1 MKVESRKVRRQLARE
16 MKTSFQPLY
25 NGIVPQTYK
34 EAYGIGRERF
44 SNKFV
49 QFDAVVPV
57 AEEVKQGFFDKMKE
71 KFKGAKNKLKS
82 KR

>member
-16 MKTSFQPLY
+16 MKTTFQPLY

-34 EAYGIGRERF
+34 ETYGIGRERF

-49 QFDAVVPV
+49 QFDAVAPV
-57 AEEVKQGFFDKMKE
+57 SEEVKQGFFGKLKE
-71 KFKGAKNKLKS
+71 KFKGAKKKLKGN
-82 KR
+82 K